1 MVRITLFLLLLI
13 LRNNAYAWSCNFQN
27 TEDGWYLQGS
37 MVCNGIDPQEALQ
50 QHYCTWYRP
59 NDPYCSIYQAP
70 SCQDQVE
77 YRTLSCSIHYSG
89 AINQSRSFSCAT
101 NAWSDWYTT
110 SDNCVQDPPTCIE
123 STETRQLTCSS
134 GFEGLLQEQRTSICS
149 NPYGSPTWTT
159 WSELLNTCKMTATNV
174 NNVASP
180 VSPISPLNPNSV
192 INQVTTAPI
201 IQPEPVIVQ
210 DMTALTTTTETPT
223 TSVATV
229 QSTSQTASTTTS
241 NSTGSS
247 VSKNT
252 TTTSGTDKKEDIKAV
267 VVPKGK
273 DLVPGFG
280 IVLSMQLLNSGYNMQ
295 QQQIEESI
303 KLIQEQDY
311 ERQQNIFID
320 FIVSNDS
327 RDYLIRASANRWR
340 SILRDNPIQRFDRD
354 D

>member
-1 MVRITLFLLLLI
+1 MVRITLFLILLI
-13 LRNNAYAWSCNFQN
+13 LRNNAYAWSCSFS
-27 TEDGWYLQGS
+27 TTAEGWYLDGS
-37 MVCNGIDPQEALQ
+37 MSCQGIPIEVALQ
-50 QHYCTWYRP
+50 NHYCDWYRP
-59 NDPYCSIYQAP
+59 SDPYCSIYQVP
-70 SCQDQVE
+70 VCQDQVE
-77 YRTLSCSIHYSG
+77 YRTLSCSINYSG
-89 AINQSRSFSCAT
+89 AINQSRSFSCST

-123 STETRQLTCSS
+123 STETRQLACAG
-134 GFEGLLQEQRTSICS
+134 GFEGLLQEQRASICS
-149 NPYGSPTWTT
+149 DPYGSPTWTA
-159 WSELLNTCKMTATNV
+159 WSTILDTCRMTATNV
-174 NNVASP
+174 NNP
-180 VSPISPLNPNSV
+180 TSPISPISPMNPNSV
-192 INQVTTAPI
+192 VNQVTTAPI

-229 QSTSQTASTTTS
+229 KSETNSVSTSPS
-241 NSTGSS
+241 
-247 VSKNT
+247 T
-252 TTTSGTDKKEDIKAV
+252 TTTSGTGRALV
-267 VVPKGK
+267 APKGR

-311 ERQQNIFID
+311 ERQQNLLID

-340 SILRDNPIQRFDRD
+340 SILRDNPIQRLDLD

>member
-37 MVCNGIDPQEALQ
+37 MVCNGINPQEALQ

-59 NDPYCSIYQAP
+59 NDPYCAIYQAP
-70 SCQDQVE
+70 ACQDQVE

-89 AINQSRSFSCAT
+89 AINQSRSFTCST

-123 STETRQLTCSS
+123 STETRQLTCAG
-134 GFEGLLQEQRTSICS
+134 GFEGLLQEQRASICS
-149 NPYGSPTWTT
+149 DPYGSPTWTA
-159 WSELLNTCKMTATNV
+159 WSTILDTCRMTATNV
-174 NNVASP
+174 NNP
-180 VSPISPLNPNSV
+180 TSPISPISPMNPNSV
-192 INQVTTAPI
+192 VNQVTTAPI

-229 QSTSQTASTTTS
+229 RSETNSASTSPSTA
-241 NSTGSS
+241 
-247 VSKNT
+247 
-252 TTTSGTDKKEDIKAV
+252 TTSGTEKALV
-267 VVPKGK
+267 APKGR

-311 ERQQNIFID
+311 ERQQNLLID

-340 SILRDNPIQRFDRD
+340 SILRDNPIQRLDLD

>member
-1 MVRITLFLLLLI
+1 MVRITLFLLLLT

-50 QHYCTWYRP
+50 QHYCSWYRP

-70 SCQDQVE
+70 VCQDQVE
-77 YRTLSCSIHYSG
+77 YRSLSCSIHYSG
-89 AINQSRSFSCAT
+89 AINQSRSFTCSA

-123 STETRQLTCSS
+123 STETRQLACSS
-134 GFEGLLQEQRTSICS
+134 GFEGLSQEQRTSICLD
-149 NPYGSPTWTT
+149 PYGSPTWTS
-159 WSELLNTCKMTATNV
+159 WLEIYNSCKMTAANV

-210 DMTALTTTTETPT
+210 DTTALTTTETPT

-229 QSTSQTASTTTS
+229 TSSQVTTEKQS
-241 NSTGSS
+241 
-247 VSKNT
+247 T
-252 TTTSGTDKKEDIKAV
+252 TTTSGTDKKEDIKAI

-280 IVLSMQLLNSGYNMQ
+280 IALSMQLLNSGYNMQ
-295 QQQIEESI
+295 QQQIQESI

-340 SILRDNPIQRFDRD
+340 SILRDNPLQRFDRD